1 MLNTHMKGN
10 DDIYNRKMNKWVE
23 YDDPGEWSSECSVG
37 DSD

>member
-1 MLNTHMKGN
+1 MHIWKVTM
-10 DDIYNRKMNKWVE
+10 IYNMKMNKWVE